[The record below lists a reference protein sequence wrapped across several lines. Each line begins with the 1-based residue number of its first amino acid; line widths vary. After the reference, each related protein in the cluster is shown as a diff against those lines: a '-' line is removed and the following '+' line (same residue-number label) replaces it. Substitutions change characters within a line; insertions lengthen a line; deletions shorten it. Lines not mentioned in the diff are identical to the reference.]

1 MEVIEA
7 WMRDVFNIHSIQT
20 RLIFSKI
27 NYEAKKNGCGWDL
40 LQLIK
45 TDKNFLD
52 DLAINR
58 YSIPG
63 FLFT

>member
-27 NYEAKKNGCGWDL
+27 NYEAKKNGCDRDL

-58 YSIPG
+58 YSLHG